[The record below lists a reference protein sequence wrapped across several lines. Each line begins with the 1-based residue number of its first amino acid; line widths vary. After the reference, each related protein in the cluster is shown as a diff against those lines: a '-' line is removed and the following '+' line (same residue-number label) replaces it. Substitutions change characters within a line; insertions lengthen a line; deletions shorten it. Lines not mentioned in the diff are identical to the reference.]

1 LLIQPC
7 LACPWPPLAS
17 PASPALCP
25 LSCPVLSY
33 PASCPRPSLQQQQ
46 LRPATRPR
54 AINLN
59 GRIKVSVLT
68 FLAII
73 FTFFNSLSSTSSST
87 SPSPSTGSIHSI
99 KLTVLA
105 ASGLVKRDL
114 FSLPSPFA
122 VITTDGSDLRQT
134 AIFKRTLT
142 PYWNET
148 FEFTVQESSRIQIQV
163 FDQRKFKRND
173 QGFLG
178 SVSIK
183 VGDVLNLA
191 QVIQNLDLQPG
202 PDGQFVH
209 GKLMFSLAT
218 EGQQQSSRSSSQ
230 PPQQLDLAQPFNDMR
245 ISHSSSTAATGNSH
259 TLPTRSRSSQP
270 PSTVYNHDS
279 SLALSPSH
287 HHLQTSHSFTS
298 LPPRNTEHPSL
309 QRNLHPSDSVTHPR
323 QSTEQPVAALPAPSP
338 VSTPAPAPAP
348 LPVSQP
354 VPLEEG
360 LPPGWELRYDP
371 RGRPYYVDHNSRSTT
386 WTRPSSNPPPTIAAL
401 TPALPQPTEEVL
413 IPNTTNADAALG
425 PLPSGWEMRM
435 TSTRRIYFVDHN
447 TRTTAWD
454 DPRLPSAVDA
464 DAPQYKR
471 DYRRKVVYF
480 RSQPAMRLIADAKCD
495 VRVRRGW
502 VFEDSFTAVMRL
514 RPEDLRKR
522 LMVKFEGEDA
532 LDYGGVSREWFFLL
546 SHEMFN
552 PSYGLFEYSAHDNY
566 TLQINPAS
574 GVNPEHLDYF
584 KFIGRVLGLAIFH
597 HRFLDAYFVPG
608 FYKMVLGKKVNLK
621 DLEAVDY
628 DLHKG
633 LTWMLDNDITDV
645 LEETFSVMEDRF
657 GEHVVVELKPDGA
670 QQTVTEADKE
680 EYVELVVA
688 HRIAGRIAEQFR
700 AFMEGLSDVI
710 PLDLLRV
717 FDEHQLELLIG
728 GMTEI
733 DMDDWTRFTD
743 YRGYEKT
750 DRVIEWFWMCLR
762 SWPAERKAR
771 LLQFTTGTSRVPVN
785 GFKDLQGSDGP
796 RRFTIEKSGDPNGLP
811 RSHTCFNRLD
821 LPPYEDYE
829 SLERKLRFAIEET
842 EGFGQE

>member
-1 LLIQPC
+1 MVDPGPSP
-7 LACPWPPLAS
+7 AAS
-17 PASPALCP
+17 PL
-25 LSCPVLSY
+25 
-33 PASCPRPSLQQQQ
+33 
-46 LRPATRPR
+46 
-54 AINLN
+54 
-59 GRIKVSVLT
+59 
-68 FLAII
+68 
-73 FTFFNSLSSTSSST
+73 
-87 SPSPSTGSIHSI
+87 HSI

-105 ASGLVKRDL
+105 ASGLVKRDI
-114 FSLPSPFA
+114 FSLPNPFV

-134 AIFKRTLT
+134 TVFKKTLT

-148 FEFTVQESSRIQIQV
+148 FELAVTDSSKIQIQV
-163 FDQRKFKRND
+163 FDQRKFNKRND
-173 QGFLG
+173 QGSLG
-178 SVSIK
+178 FVSIK
-183 VGDVLNLA
+183 VGDVINPT
-191 QVIQNLDLQPG
+191 QGGHVIQNLDLQPG
-202 PDGQFVH
+202 PDGQIVH
-209 GKLMFSLAT
+209 GKLMFSLST
-218 EGQQQSSRSSSQ
+218 EGQEPTRSSQ
-230 PPQQLDLAQPFNDMR
+230 LPQQLDLAHPLNDMH
-245 ISHSSSTAATGNSH
+245 ISPSSHPSTSAAS

-270 PSTVYNHDS
+270 PVTPHQHDS
-279 SLALSPSH
+279 SLAPPTSH
-287 HHLQTSHSFTS
+287 HHLQTSQSFTS
-298 LPPRNTEHPSL
+298 LPSRNLESSPL
-309 QRNLHPSDSVTHPR
+309 QRNPHLSESLPHPH
-323 QSTEQPVAALPAPSP
+323 QPVVEQSVPSVPTPIPAPVP
-338 VSTPAPAPAP
+338 VTQP
-348 LPVSQP
+348 LARGD
-354 VPLEEG
+354 E

-371 RGRPYYVDHNSRSTT
+371 RGRPYYVDHNTRSTT
-386 WTRPSSNPPPTIAAL
+386 WTRPSANTSVIPPHNHSQTQAAEETSTPNP
-401 TPALPQPTEEVL
+401 
-413 IPNTTNADAALG
+413 TNADGTYADVRLPLGWEERRTADGRPYFVDHHTRTTTWNDPRRTSAAAAAATTSALANRAVLG

-447 TRTTAWD
+447 TRTTTWD

-480 RSQPAMRLIADAKCD
+480 RGQPSMRVIADAKCD
-495 VRVRRGW
+495 VRVRRSC
-502 VFEDSFTAVMRL
+502 VFEDSFASVMRL

-621 DLEAVDY
+621 DLEAIDY
-628 DLHKG
+628 ELYKG
-633 LTWMLDNDITDV
+633 LNWMLDHDITDV
-645 LEETFSVMEDRF
+645 LEESFSVTEDRF
-657 GEHVVVELKPDGA
+657 GELVTVDLKPGGA
-670 QQTVTEADKE
+670 NLPVTETNKE
-680 EYVELVVA
+680 EYVELVVS
-688 HRIAGRIAEQFR
+688 HRIAGRISEQFR
-700 AFMEGLSDVI
+700 AFLEGLGDVL

-717 FDEHQLELLIG
+717 FDEHELELLIG

-750 DRVIEWFWMCLR
+750 DRVIEWFWACLR
-762 SWPAERKAR
+762 SWPTERKAR

-796 RRFTIEKSGDPNGLP
+796 RRFTIEKSGDPSGLP

-829 SLERKLRFAIEET
+829 SLEKKLRFAIEET